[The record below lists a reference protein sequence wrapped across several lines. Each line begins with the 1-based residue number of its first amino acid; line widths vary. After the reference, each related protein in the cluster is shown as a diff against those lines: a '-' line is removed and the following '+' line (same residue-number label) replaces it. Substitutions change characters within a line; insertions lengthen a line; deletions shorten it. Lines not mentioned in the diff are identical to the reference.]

1 VALRAE
7 LVRLR
12 RELADAWY
20 AADHDS
26 LTGLLNR
33 RGFYERAA
41 QALACPDGRPVSV
54 MLLDLDGFK
63 LVNDA
68 YGHRVGDRVLVA
80 VTARLVAHLYDGWL
94 CARLG
99 GDEFAVLR
107 AGVDTGQSLVARAA
121 VLAEVLAAPV
131 RVDRQR
137 VEVGAAVGMVSATTP
152 VSLGVLLGRAD
163 AAMYRAKHA
172 GRPVVWD
179 PARDDDSGPGGR
191 PLLRTRDLP
200 GPRAPEPPV
209 RVAEGSPYEP
219 AGVS

>member
-1 VALRAE
+1 VKRRWWGRWIGRRPADEVVRLRAE
-7 LVRLR
+7 LARLR

-20 AADHDS
+20 AADHDP

-41 QALACPDGRPVSV
+41 RMLAGPDGQAVSV

-68 YGHRVGDRVLVA
+68 YGHRVGDRVLVTM
-80 VTARLVAHLYDGWL
+80 TARLVAHLYDGWL

-99 GDEFAVLR
+99 GDEFAVLNVAADTR
-107 AGVDTGQSLVARAA
+107 APLAARAA

-131 RVDRQR
+131 RVDRQP
-137 VEVGAAVGMVSATTP
+137 VEVGAAIGTVSAVTP
-152 VSLGVLLGRAD
+152 ASLGVLLGRAD
-163 AAMYRAKHA
+163 AAMYRAKHT
-172 GRPVVWD
+172 GRPVAWD
-179 PARDDDSGPGGR
+179 PARDGDPT
-191 PLLRTRDLP
+191 PAV
-200 GPRAPEPPV
+200 RAL
-209 RVAEGSPYEP
+209 

>member
-1 VALRAE
+1 V
-7 LVRLR
+7 VRLR
-12 RELADAWY
+12 EELADAWY
-20 AADHDS
+20 AADHDP

-41 QALACPDGRPVSV
+41 GMLAGADGRAVSV

-63 LVNDA
+63 LVNDT
-68 YGHRVGDRVLVA
+68 YGHRVGDRVLVT

-99 GDEFAVLR
+99 GDEFAVLNT
-107 AGVDTGQSLVARAA
+107 AVNTGQSLAARAG

-131 RVDRQR
+131 RVDRQP
-137 VEVGAAVGMVSATTP
+137 VTVGAAIGMVSATTP

-163 AAMYRAKHA
+163 AAMYRAKHT
-172 GRPVVWD
+172 GRPVAWD
-179 PARDDDSGPGGR
+179 PARDDDSGPGPGGR
-191 PLLRTRDLP
+191 PLLRTRELP

>member
-1 VALRAE
+1 MKRRWWGRWIGGGRADE
-7 LVRLR
+7 VVRLR
-12 RELADAWY
+12 GEMLRLRQELADAWY
-20 AADHDS
+20 AADHDP

-41 QALACPDGRPVSV
+41 RVLAGPDGRTVSV

-99 GDEFAVLR
+99 GDEFAVLNV
-107 AGVDTGQSLVARAA
+107 GVDTGQLLAARAA

-131 RVDRQR
+131 RVDRQP
-137 VEVGAAVGMVSATTP
+137 VEVGAAVGVVSATTP

-163 AAMYRAKHA
+163 AAMYRAKHT
-172 GRPVVWD
+172 GRPVAWD
-179 PARDDDSGPGGR
+179 PARDGD
-191 PLLRTRDLP
+191 RTP
-200 GPRAPEPPV
+200 AARAL
-209 RVAEGSPYEP
+209 

>member
-1 VALRAE
+1 ML
-7 LVRLR
+7 RLR
-12 RELADAWY
+12 QELADAWY
-20 AADHDS
+20 AADHDP

-41 QALACPDGRPVSV
+41 RMLAGPDGQAVSV

-99 GDEFAVLR
+99 GDEFAVLNV
-107 AGVDTGQSLVARAA
+107 GVDTGQLLAARAA

-131 RVDRQR
+131 RVDRQP
-137 VEVGAAVGMVSATTP
+137 VEVGAAVGVVSATTP

-163 AAMYRAKHA
+163 AAMYRAKHT
-172 GRPVVWD
+172 GRPVAWD
-179 PARDDDSGPGGR
+179 PARDGD
-191 PLLRTRDLP
+191 RTP
-200 GPRAPEPPV
+200 AARAL
-209 RVAEGSPYEP
+209 